1 MQCSADDSVKGT
13 VSTTEIK
20 QASAAGVKKALI
32 IYYSWGGNTRG
43 VAKEI
48 ARQTGFDSIEL
59 ELVTPY
65 STNYNTVLNEAQ
77 RDQHKQ
83 ARPALKTKIAREKWA
98 EYDTIILG
106 YPNWW
111 ASIPMPIA
119 TLLESYDFSGKRIL
133 PFCSH
138 GGGRFGQSLTA
149 IAKLAPNAKLGEG
162 FSVHYSG
169 GTPLGKDVTK
179 WLNKSGVAVK

>member
-1 MQCSADDSVKGT
+1 VQCSADDSVKGT
-13 VSTTEIK
+13 VATTEIK

-83 ARPALKTKIAREKWA
+83 ARPALKTKIARENGRNTTPSSSAIRTGGLLSRCRLRSSLKATIFREKESFRSALTA
-98 EYDTIILG
+98 EEG
-106 YPNWW
+106 
-111 ASIPMPIA
+111 
-119 TLLESYDFSGKRIL
+119 SGRAL
-133 PFCSH
+133 RQS
-138 GGGRFGQSLTA
+138 QSLPRMLNSVKGFRFIIRA
-149 IAKLAPNAKLGEG
+149 AHHSAKM
-162 FSVHYSG
+162 
-169 GTPLGKDVTK
+169 
-179 WLNKSGVAVK
+179 

>member
-13 VSTTEIK
+13 VATTEIK

-106 YPNWW
+106 YPNWCKLKPLVK
-111 ASIPMPIA
+111 SCGI
-119 TLLESYDFSGKRIL
+119 S
-133 PFCSH
+133 
-138 GGGRFGQSLTA
+138 SL
-149 IAKLAPNAKLGEG
+149 
-162 FSVHYSG
+162 
-169 GTPLGKDVTK
+169 
-179 WLNKSGVAVK
+179 